1 MGELVGGIGGERSD
15 KHRPT
20 PDQDKDN
27 VTSAFFIQESISVPQ
42 LDSKKESDAE
52 SLLCSE
58 FSDSNTIS

>member
-1 MGELVGGIGGERSD
+1 MGISWGEIGGDRSD

-27 VTSAFFIQESISVPQ
+27 VTSVLFIKTSISVPQ